1 MSRPPINLPKVNPKW
16 KRSFKSTDI
25 LPTSVAQISNDLLM
39 EADQIICPVCN
50 KNEARYTCPKCS
62 VPYCS
67 IDCYKIHDLLSNDG
81 ERSGGGRC
89 TESFYREKVKE
100 VTDLHVK
107 DEKNTSQMRDALTRT
122 FYNEGGLVSE
132 NNEEESI
139 DPNEKI
145 TLTDEELMELASCG
159 LTLEDTDEDVIND
172 NSDQILQ
179 MLPTHI
185 REKFEEAVK
194 RGEVSDLVNEWQP
207 FWIRENGKL
216 EFDSM
221 LEDRIISIPVIPV
234 KASVKDVL
242 RNNICELV
250 YMAAWTLRLFSN
262 ATVEIFDERRNEE
275 VATFFMHHSKV
286 LSNDEKYEGLEHV
299 LVRCTSE
306 SSNFTSNRSKSSIDW
321 KLLVNDCIHICKHR
335 RMILKLLFEMIDIID
350 NGRKRLKHKED
361 KESKYLRK
369 QLFLSKKKIEYY
381 LSFCQSHWDAVAFDV
396 VNCIQEWMVQWALED
411 KEDILT
417 NTLLS
422 KIQGISSSS
431 ESLQKTNGIKLH
443 NQEPLIV
450 PIETTK
456 KSNV

>member
-1 MSRPPINLPKVNPKW
+1 MSKPPINLPKVNPKW
-16 KRSFKSTDI
+16 KRSFRSTDI
-25 LPTSVAQISNDLLM
+25 LPTAVTQSSNDLLI

-67 IDCYKIHDLLSNDG
+67 IDCYKIHDLPSNDG

-159 LTLEDTDEDVIND
+159 LTLEDTDVIND

-179 MLPTHI
+179 MLPVHI

-194 RGEVSDLVNEWQP
+194 RGEVSDLVNEWRP
-207 FWIRENGKL
+207 FWIREDGKL
-216 EFDSM
+216 QFDSK

-262 ATVEIFDERRNEE
+262 ATVEIFDERRSDE

-299 LVRCTSE
+299 LVKCTTE
-306 SSNFTSNRSKSSIDW
+306 SSNFASARSVSSMDW
-321 KLLVNDCIHICKHR
+321 KLLVNDCIYICKHR
-335 RMILKLLFEMIDIID
+335 RMILKLLFEMIYIID
-350 NGRKRLKHKED
+350 DGRKRLKQKED
-361 KESKYLRK
+361 KESKRLRK
-369 QLFLSKKKIEYY
+369 QLFLSKKKIVYY
-381 LSFCQSHWDAVAFDV
+381 LSYCQSHWDTVALDV
-396 VNCIQEWMVQWALED
+396 VNCIQEWMVQWTLQDNE

-422 KIQGISSSS
+422 KIHVISSSS
-431 ESLQKTNGIKLH
+431 ETLQKTNAIKLH